1 MGKFGAHEEQTA
13 AGRSSR
19 SSFRSSSSLSPTVSP
34 QCLFLSSRSSSP
46 LTLPFSGW
54 LQPAQTRA
62 LQRASPPFPPAPPPS
77 PPPALLLL
85 PLLLPLLLS
94 SPPLSLPLSGWQQ
107 TRALQRASPSP
118 SSSSCSCWPPSPD
131 AGPGTW
137 FSSTPM
143 TSTRGWRKPA
153 CFPGCAGV
161 ATVSAGWPADPRWSG
176 GCGAATG
183 TFCCWTPG
191 TSSRAPSGSP
201 STREPRR
208 RTS

>member
-1 MGKFGAHEEQTA
+1 MEKCGAHEEQTA
-13 AGRSSR
+13 AGRSCR
-19 SSFRSSSSLSPTVSP
+19 CCSSLSPTVSP
-34 QCLFLSSRSSSP
+34 QCLFLSSRSSRSSSSS
-46 LTLPFSGW
+46 LTLSFSGW

-62 LQRASPPFPPAPPPS
+62 LQRASPSFFPSSCPPPAPP
-77 PPPALLLL
+77 A
-85 PLLLPLLLS
+85 LLLS
-94 SPPLSLPLSGWQQ
+94 SPPLSLPLSGWLQ
-107 TRALQRASPSP
+107 TRTLQRASP
-118 SSSSCSCWPPSPD
+118 SSSCSCWPPSPD

-153 CFPGCAGV
+153 CCPGCAGV
-161 ATVSAGWPADPRWSG
+161 AAVSAGWPADPRWSG
-176 GCGAATG
+176 GCGAAIG

-201 STREPRR
+201 STREPKR

>member
-19 SSFRSSSSLSPTVSP
+19 SS
-34 QCLFLSSRSSSP
+34 SP

-54 LQPAQTRA
+54 LRPAQTRA
-62 LQRASPPFPPAPPPS
+62 LQRASPSFPPAPPPS
-77 PPPALLLL
+77 PAPA
-85 PLLLPLLLS
+85 LLLS
-94 SPPLSLPLSGWQQ
+94 SPPLSLPLSGWLQ
-107 TRALQRASPSP
+107 TRTLQRASPSP

-153 CFPGCAGV
+153 CCPGCAGV
-161 ATVSAGWPADPRWSG
+161 AAVSAGWPADPRWSG
-176 GCGAATG
+176 GCGAAIG

-208 RTS
+208 LTS